1 MEKYVQTHNKGRA
14 TRSSCL
20 LRIWTSKLV
29 LLTLLA
35 GWNHLFLRL
44 NNFFLSVT
52 NGKKKGKRKESR
64 TKTCNK
70 RLVYQHLGV
79 DVKSC
84 FSDKKLISTSQWR
97 VEHLF
102 AGQNTQQL
110 SAYNWAPKWL
120 IYPINEVQSD
130 LVWAKTDLGAG
141 LVVFCVCGLSG
152 VLVMNQSICI
162 IMINLKVNS
171 CADNP

>member
-1 MEKYVQTHNKGRA
+1 M
-14 TRSSCL
+14 
-20 LRIWTSKLV
+20 
-29 LLTLLA
+29 
-35 GWNHLFLRL
+35 
-44 NNFFLSVT
+44 
-52 NGKKKGKRKESR
+52 
-64 TKTCNK
+64 
-70 RLVYQHLGV
+70 
-79 DVKSC
+79 
-84 FSDKKLISTSQWR
+84 
-97 VEHLF
+97 EHLF

-162 IMINLKVNS
+162 IMINLKVKS
-171 CADNP
+171 CADNS

>member
-20 LRIWTSKLV
+20 LRIWTSKLM

-35 GWNHLFLRL
+35 GWNHFFLCL
-44 NNFFLSVT
+44 NKFLFLSVT
-52 NGKKKGKRKESR
+52 NGIKKEKRKESR

-84 FSDKKLISTSQWR
+84 FSDKKIDFNQPMACGAPVRWSKYTTAVSLYLGPKVADLSHKRGSVR
-97 VEHLF
+97 FGL
-102 AGQNTQQL
+102 GQDWFGGGVGGVL
-110 SAYNWAPKWL
+110 C
-120 IYPINEVQSD
+120 
-130 LVWAKTDLGAG
+130 VWAVWCASDE
-141 LVVFCVCGLSG
+141 S
-152 VLVMNQSICI
+152 
-162 IMINLKVNS
+162 INLHYH
-171 CADNP
+171 D